1 MKKTKRI
8 LAVLLIAVLAFTFLT
23 GCGSQQSQLTG
34 VDWHVQKTVGFSGM
48 DDMTPEQLYQVTF
61 EFRNDGVVVGKAA
74 GQEMLRFQWSM
85 DGDYIVWIIPGTAA
99 SSYYYTLSGDT
110 LTMWNTM
117 EYIRMVR

>member
-1 MKKTKRI
+1 MKQKLLRLLPCMLI
-8 LAVLLIAVLAFTFLT
+8 FMMVLTS
-23 GCGSQQSQLTG
+23 CGSQQSQLTG

-74 GQEMLRFQWSM
+74 DQEMLRFQWSM